1 MILANH
7 LALWWRKDG
16 EGYGSADDL
25 RFVTGRYR
33 AGGPWTTVRNVY
45 QIPERTG
52 IAFRFKGDWH
62 FIGHMRLKRQAES
75 RISEPQEP

>member
-1 MILANH
+1 MFILGNH

-16 EGYGSADDL
+16 EGFGAPDDI

-33 AGGPWTTVRNVY
+33 GGGPWITVRNEY
-45 QIPERTG
+45 AIPERTG

-62 FIGHMRLKRQAES
+62 FIGHLRLRRLPES
-75 RISEPQEP
+75 RISDPA